1 MCKAFVRPKLD
12 YGNAIYD
19 EGYNKKFQQKLK
31 SVQYNA
37 RLALPRAIRGSSRD
51 FTKNQAWNF
60 SNVEV
65 GKRNFAYFIS
75 K

>member
-1 MCKAFVRPKLD
+1 MELLRKLQKNFPRLALMTTCKAFVRPNLD

-37 RLALPRAIRGSSRD
+37 CLALPRAIRGSSRD
-51 FTKNQAWNF
+51 FTKN
-60 SNVEV
+60 
-65 GKRNFAYFIS
+65 
-75 K
+75 

>member
-1 MCKAFVRPKLD
+1 MELLRKLQKKFPRLALMTICKAFVRPNLD

-37 RLALPRAIRGSSRD
+37 
-51 FTKNQAWNF
+51 
-60 SNVEV
+60 
-65 GKRNFAYFIS
+65 
-75 K
+75 